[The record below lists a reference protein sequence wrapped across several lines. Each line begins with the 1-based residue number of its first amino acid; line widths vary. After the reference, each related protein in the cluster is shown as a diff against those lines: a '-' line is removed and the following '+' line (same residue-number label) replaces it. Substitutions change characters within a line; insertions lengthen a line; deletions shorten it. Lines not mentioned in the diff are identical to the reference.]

1 MYVGLRFGRW
11 QEIIDRLMKEDKD
24 VYAGSTAATY
34 YARAIAFA
42 VLGKPNEAD
51 AKRTNFY
58 TALSNKALE
67 NCLLFNNIMHDPV
80 KKRGFLMLP
89 KLF

>member
-1 MYVGLRFGRW
+1 MYVGLHFGRW

-24 VYAGSTAATY
+24 VYAGSTAAAY

-51 AKRTNFY
+51 AERTNFY

-67 NCLLFNNIMHDPV
+67 NRRLL
-80 KKRGFLMLP
+80 KKCTA
-89 KLF
+89 